1 MGGARL
7 QLNSK
12 HNKMEQLQRLNQF
25 RLDAE
30 RNFGEL
36 QHIRDR
42 HMNSIGRV
50 DAKLDDYHN
59 IMSAIR
65 AEMLLIITNNEAALE
80 IEVLTLFN
88 SFDDQVL
95 FTKINIPG
103 FPSIYKSFSGIDYV
117 FYNVSRDELMN
128 DFVLQGRLKELV
140 IEWLRNREEWSGMF
154 DQPFRNAEQVM
165 ERFVNDEA
173 VFHFFKR
180 RPIML

>member
-1 MGGARL
+1 
-7 QLNSK
+7 
-12 HNKMEQLQRLNQF
+12 MEQLQRLNQF

-36 QHIRDR
+36 QRIRDR

-59 IMSAIR
+59 IIAAIR
-65 AEMLLIITNNEAALE
+65 IEMLQIIANNEAALE
-80 IEVLTLFN
+80 IEVLTMFN
-88 SFDDQVL
+88 SHDDQVL
-95 FTKINIPG
+95 FTKIDIQG
-103 FPSIYKSFSGIDYV
+103 FPSVYKAFSSIDYV
-117 FYNVSRDELMN
+117 LYNVSRDELIN

-140 IEWLRNREEWSGMF
+140 IEWLRNRQEWSGIF
-154 DQPFRNAEQVM
+154 NQPFANAERVL

-180 RPIML
+180 RPIMF

>member
-1 MGGARL
+1 
-7 QLNSK
+7 
-12 HNKMEQLQRLNQF
+12 MEQLQRLNQF

-50 DAKLDDYHN
+50 DSKMDDYHN

-65 AEMLLIITNNEAALE
+65 AEILLIITNNEVALNV
-80 IEVLTLFN
+80 EVLTMFN
-88 SFDDQVL
+88 AHDDQVL
-95 FTKINIPG
+95 FVKIDIPG
-103 FPSIYKSFSGIDYV
+103 FPSIYKLFSEIDYAL
-117 FYNVSRDELMN
+117 YNVSRDELMN

-140 IEWLRNREEWSGMF
+140 IEWLRNRDEWSGMF
-154 DQPFRNAEQVM
+154 DQPFSNAERVL
-165 ERFVNDEA
+165 ERFLNSEA
-173 VFHFFKR
+173 VFHFFQR